1 MTNGNHHEFGARSL
15 SVGTPS
21 NRSFGL
27 VFTVVFAAWA
37 GHLAYQGKM
46 TWMVVALL
54 AVVFGVA
61 GVRNA
66 AWLSPLNRLW
76 MKFGHL
82 LSLIVAPIALG
93 ILFFLVIAPIGFL
106 ARAFGK
112 DFLHVKK
119 DPGKSSY
126 WIARQPPGPDAASM
140 HHQF

>member
-15 SVGTPS
+15 PVGTPT

-27 VFTVVFAAWA
+27 VFAVVFAAWA
-37 GHLAYQGKM
+37 GHLAYQGKT
-46 TWMVVALL
+46 TWMFVAPL

-61 GVRNA
+61 GLLNA
-66 AWLSPLNRLW
+66 GWLSPLNKLW

-82 LSLIVAPIALG
+82 LSLIVAPVALG

-106 ARAFGK
+106 ARGFGK
-112 DFLHVKK
+112 DFLRVKK
-119 DPGKSSY
+119 DTGKSSY